1 MSRHRATPLGDL
13 PYNPRRKRVM
23 IVGGGIAGLA
33 AAEALARTHPSLFEV
48 SVQEAKRVT
57 GGRAGSF
64 TDSQTGE
71 AVDYCRHVAMGCCTN
86 LLALLGRVG
95 LAEAWVPQRTLTF
108 LHPQARPSRFRPTNW
123 LPAPLHLL
131 PPLRGLRFLD
141 RRRRGEILFGL
152 WRLMRSPDAGRTGLT
167 AADWLRENRQSRV
180 AIERFWDVILVSALG
195 ERTTRV
201 SMAAARK
208 VLIDGFAGAYGASDV
223 FVPNRPLS
231 EIFGRELPR
240 AISDLGV
247 RVDASSPV
255 REIAWETGDAVQTRR
270 DRIAGA
276 ARLSVMGREAESADH
291 VISAVPWHTA
301 AKLLGGLAE
310 GAGLS
315 VGRWAEIPASPI
327 SGIHLWFDRPI
338 TSKPHAVLVGT
349 TAQWLFRDEGV
360 SRESATP
367 SSPSRETGH
376 YYQVVISATER
387 GGPPGRDRLVRQV
400 VGELRQLFP
409 QARQARLLRHR
420 VVTDPLAVFSI
431 RPEVETVRPPSRTK
445 LPCLHLA
452 GDWTATGWPAT
463 MEGAVISGRM
473 AAASVCETE
482 GLTPPTIDPGLPRGW
497 LARHLIVPS
506 PENGPGDR

>member
-1 MSRHRATPLGDL
+1 MSGHPAIPVGDRRE
-13 PYNPRRKRVM
+13 PHPRRRVV

-33 AAEALARTHPSLFEV
+33 AAEALASSHPDRFEI
-48 SVQEAKRVT
+48 SVHEAKRVT

-86 LLALLGRVG
+86 LMALLRRVG

-108 LHPQARPSRFRPTNW
+108 LHPQARPSRFRPTHW

-131 PPLRGLRFLD
+131 STLRGLRFLD
-141 RRRRGEILFGL
+141 RRRRGEILIGL
-152 WRLMRSPDAGRTGLT
+152 WRLMRSPDSGLTGVT

-180 AIERFWDVILVSALG
+180 AIERFWDVILISALG

-208 VLIDGFAGAYGASDV
+208 VLIDGFAAAHGASDV

-231 EIFGRELPR
+231 EIFGRELPL
-240 AISDLGV
+240 AIGGLGV
-247 RVDASSPV
+247 RVDTSSPV
-255 REIAWETGDAVQTRR
+255 REIAWETRGAGQTWR
-270 DRIAGA
+270 DGIAA
-276 ARLSVMGREAESADH
+276 PARLRVIGREAVSADH
-291 VISAVPWHTA
+291 VISAVPWHAA
-301 AKLLGGLAE
+301 AKLLGGVADV
-310 GAGLS
+310 AGLS
-315 VGRWAEIPASPI
+315 VGRWDEIPASPI

-338 TSKPHAVLVGT
+338 TSRPHAVLVGT
-349 TAQWLFRDEGV
+349 TAQWLFRDEAV
-360 SRESATP
+360 SRIAAAP
-367 SSPSRETGH
+367 SSPTRETGH
-376 YYQVVISATER
+376 YYQVVISAAER
-387 GGPPGRDRLVRQV
+387 TGPSGRDPLVRQV
-400 VGELRQLFP
+400 VGELRRLFP

-431 RPEVETVRPPSRTK
+431 RPEVETVRPPARTL

-463 MEGAVISGRM
+463 MEGAVISGRL
-473 AAASVCETE
+473 AAASLCETE

-497 LARHLIVPS
+497 LARQLIGPS
-506 PENGPGDR
+506 PKNGPGER

>member
-1 MSRHRATPLGDL
+1 MSGD
-13 PYNPRRKRVM
+13 RVVAAGGRSGAVVRKRVV

-33 AAEALARTHPSLFEV
+33 AAEALAGAYPDRFDV
-48 SVQEAKRVT
+48 SVREAKRVT

-64 TDSQTGE
+64 HDSRTGE

-86 LLALLGRVG
+86 LLALLRRVG

-108 LHPQARPSRFRPTNW
+108 MHPQARPSRFRPANW

-131 PPLRGLRFLD
+131 PTLSGLRFLD
-141 RRRRGEILFGL
+141 RRCRREIRFGL
-152 WRLMRSPDAGRTGLT
+152 WRLMRSSDSGLT
-167 AADWLRENRQSRV
+167 GVTAGHWLRDNFQSRI

-208 VLIDGFAGAYGASDV
+208 VLIDGFAAAHGASDV
-223 FVPNRPLS
+223 LVPNRPLS
-231 EIFGRELPR
+231 EMFGLELPR
-240 AISDLGV
+240 AIRGMGV
-247 RVDASSPV
+247 QVETSSPV
-255 REIAWETGDAVQTRR
+255 REIGWEARGAGEPWPDG
-270 DRIAGA
+270 IASPG
-276 ARLSVMGREAESADH
+276 RLRVIGREAVSADH
-291 VISAVPWHTA
+291 VISAVPWYAA
-301 AKLLGGLAE
+301 AKLLSGVADV
-310 GAGLS
+310 AGLS
-315 VGRWAEIPASPI
+315 VGRWDEIPASPI

-349 TAQWLFRDEGV
+349 TAQWLFRDEAV
-360 SRESATP
+360 SRVAPAP
-367 SSPSRETGH
+367 SSPTRGTGH
-376 YYQVVISATER
+376 YYQVVISAAER
-387 GGPPGRDRLVRQV
+387 SGPNGREPLVRQV

-409 QARQARLLRHR
+409 EARQAKLLRNR

-431 RPEVETVRPPSRTK
+431 RPEVESVRPSSRTL

-452 GDWTATGWPAT
+452 GDWIATGWPAT

-473 AAASVCETE
+473 AAGSVCETE

-497 LARHLIVPS
+497 LARKLVIP
-506 PENGPGDR
+506 PG